1 MSDEEPL
8 DEKLRTCPS
17 CRTPISVLASK
28 CKFCGE
34 VVGKPKEEQRQLSIN
49 DLGGESIHH
58 RAISSSVMD
67 ALEAFRIEDDQNAGE
82 GKTFGGLDSLDN
94 EEDSAFDNYA
104 PMSSVAPVRAASV
117 GSRIALLAKIAV
129 ALVVIGVLAVKLP
142 GYLKETFGNTSNA
155 TVDVY
160 VNQAMMIL
168 EEQKD
173 VIRALET
180 AGAATREAP
189 GPENAKIA
197 DDVIMAANRR
207 LQVLLNAQLWNRD
220 KLKEATA
227 IATKAVAVFPN
238 AGTRAMKKEVDQ
250 ENSDYLFFLVKA
262 NPRNNTAEFS
272 LNSPGT
278 PKVTVKV
285 EGTFA
290 GRFKL
295 TRIPGSSSVTLIDTL
310 RNNRVLNCAL
320 SKNPQ

>member
-1 MSDEEPL
+1 MSDEDQL

-67 ALEAFRIEDDQNAGE
+67 ALESFRIEDDQNAGE
-82 GKTFGGLDSLDN
+82 GKALSGLESLD
-94 EEDSAFDNYA
+94 DDGDGAFDNYT
-104 PMSSVAPVRAASV
+104 PMSSVAPVRAASA
-117 GSRIALLAKIAV
+117 GSRIALVAKIAV

-155 TVDVY
+155 TVDVH

-173 VIRALET
+173 IIRALEA
-180 AGAATREAP
+180 AGAATRVAP

-197 DDVIMAANRR
+197 DDIIVAANNRM
-207 LQVLLNAQLWNRD
+207 QVLLNSQLWNRD

-238 AGTRAMKKEVDQ
+238 AGTRSMKKEVDL
-250 ENSDYLFFLVKA
+250 ENSDYRIFLVKP
-262 NPRNNTAEFS
+262 NPGNNTAEFQLS
-272 LNSPGT
+272 SPGS
-278 PKVTVKV
+278 PKVTIRVGETV
-285 EGTFA
+285 G

-295 TRIPGSSSVTLIDTL
+295 ERISGTGSVTLIDTT
-310 RNNRVLNCAL
+310 RNGRVLNCAL
-320 SKNPQ
+320 ASSPK